1 VTSPAATAPPAVA
14 PPRPWG
20 FPAAATTSTRAGTP
34 VHLFERPG
42 QHVATV
48 RVTILLPLHTEP
60 RDREGVATM
69 MARTLDEGTEL
80 RSANDFA
87 AALERHGAAY
97 GVDVTTDAVH
107 VEISVPV
114 SHLSEA
120 VALLAEAVTRPAFT
134 AEDVGR
140 HVTIRLGEI
149 AQERANAGYRAREAF
164 SASLFDSSVR
174 RSRPTGGTPE
184 TVRELTNA
192 DVAAFYRRNMGPQRA
207 QIVFAGD
214 PGGQDVAAVIDGAF
228 GDWSAEAGPVEP
240 TPEPLFVTGDRIV
253 VVNRPGSVQT
263 QLMIGCPGPDRRS
276 PDWGAAAVASHVVG
290 GSISSR
296 VDRVLREEK
305 GYTYGTRSA
314 FAAPS
319 RGGVFSL
326 SGAVRT
332 EVTSAAVGAA
342 VRIMLGARDGLTEQE
357 VAEAKDNLVR
367 TAPLRYE
374 QADSI
379 AQQVGSNIAC
389 GVPLDFADSYLAQIA
404 ATTAESASA
413 AYRAYVGAS
422 GLLVVAVGEAGVITE
437 ELRGLDLGEVSVL
450 D

>member
-1 VTSPAATAPPAVA
+1 VTSPAVTVPPAVGS
-14 PPRPWG
+14 PRPWT
-20 FPAAATTSTRAGTP
+20 FPVAVTTQTRAGTP
-34 VHLFERPG
+34 VHVFERPG

-60 RDREGVATM
+60 REREGVATL

-97 GVDVTTDAVH
+97 GVDVSTDALQ

-120 VALLAEAVTRPAFT
+120 VALLAEAVTRPAFA

-149 AQERANAGYRAREAF
+149 AQERASAGYRAREAF

-174 RSRPTGGTPE
+174 RSRPTGGVPD
-184 TVRELTNA
+184 TVRGLTNA
-192 DVAAFYRRNMGPQRA
+192 EVKEFYRRGIGPDRA

-214 PGGQDVAAVIDGAF
+214 TGGQDVAAVIDAAF
-228 GDWSAEAGPVEP
+228 GDWSSQADPLVQ
-240 TPEPLFVTGDRIV
+240 TPDPQFVTGDRIV

-263 QLMIGCPGPDRRS
+263 QLMIGCPGTDRRS

-305 GYTYGTRSA
+305 GYTYGTRSG

-326 SGAVRT
+326 SGSVRT
-332 EVTSAAVGAA
+332 EVTSAAVSEA
-342 VRIMLGARDGLTEQE
+342 VAILLAARDGLTETE
-357 VAEAKDNLVR
+357 VAEAKDNLVL

-389 GVPLDFADSYLAQIA
+389 GVPLNFADTYLAQIT
-404 ATTAESASA
+404 ATTAETASA
-413 AYRAYVGAS
+413 AYNAYVGVS
-422 GLLVVAVGEAGVITE
+422 GLLVVAVGEADAIAE
-437 ELRGLDLGEVSVL
+437 DLRAIGLGEVRIL